1 MKGYRA
7 AIVAVLLNAAMQ
19 MAHAVDFPS
28 VVDADDVAYFAH
40 TYDLDGLHWA
50 LEGTFNL
57 SHRVHG
63 DSGARPLL
71 ASQVARGGGSH
82 YRYISLTICDNARQ
96 LRGTLRA
103 KRLSL
108 LCSGLNS

>member
-1 MKGYRA
+1 MKSYYPALA
-7 AIVAVLLNAAMQ
+7 AISFKSVAQLACAF
-19 MAHAVDFPS
+19 DFPS

-40 TYDLDGLHWA
+40 TYDLEGLHWA

-71 ASQVARGGGSH
+71 ASQIARGGGSH
-82 YRYISLTICDNARQ
+82 YRYISPHYLRQ
-96 LRGTLRA
+96 
-103 KRLSL
+103 
-108 LCSGLNS
+108 C